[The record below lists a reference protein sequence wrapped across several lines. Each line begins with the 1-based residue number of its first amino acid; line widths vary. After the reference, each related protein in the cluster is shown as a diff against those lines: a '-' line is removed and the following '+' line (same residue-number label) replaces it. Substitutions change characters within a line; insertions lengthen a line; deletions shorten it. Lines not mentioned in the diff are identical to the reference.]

1 MFMDKANFLKKAKQ
15 RRPLYSCSRI
25 RVGEVSHREEG
36 TNKFKEI
43 LQKTFKDR
51 TRKRGATNMKNTW
64 QIWPK
69 LNQHPRQIHPKI
81 GQRLENGDW
90 QLGNGDGKLE
100 NGQWKP
106 ENLYRK
112 LKNGDLKPESGAL
125 VPVSGGRAPSIRRN
139 VLHLAGYPQ
148 PPLAPIY

>member
-1 MFMDKANFLKKAKQ
+1 MDKANFLKKAKQ

-25 RVGEVSHREEG
+25 RVDEVSPREEG
-36 TNKFKEI
+36 TNNFKEI

-51 TRKRGATNMKNTW
+51 TRKRGATNMKNTS
-64 QIWPK
+64 QIWSK
-69 LNQHPRQIHPKI
+69 LNKHPRQIHPKI

-100 NGQWKP
+100 NGHWKP

-112 LKNGDLKPESGAL
+112 LKNGHQKLENGIRK
-125 VPVSGGRAPSIRRN
+125 PVSGE
-139 VLHLAGYPQ
+139 
-148 PPLAPIY
+148 